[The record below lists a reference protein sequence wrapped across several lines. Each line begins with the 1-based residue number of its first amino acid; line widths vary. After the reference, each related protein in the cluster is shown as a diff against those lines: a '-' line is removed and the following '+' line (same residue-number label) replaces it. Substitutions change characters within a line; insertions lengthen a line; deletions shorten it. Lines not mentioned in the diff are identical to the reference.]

1 MAKFDKDYYSF
12 TTFDGATKE
21 PPVNAAKN
29 NTDVIAPEFKLYIE
43 GVQVV
48 FESISISQAYGAKP
62 MADIQIPP
70 ESGLLDITKGYE
82 PKVHIFYRDDNYG
95 GDRLLFWGRIVSCS
109 YSKSRQQGSTYITFH
124 CEHKNT
130 LLNQLTLDF
139 TGWASPQNETQLDP
153 NINQGVK
160 PGAFNSNSMII
171 MAMAGVNGV
180 STFDQRI
187 TAQNAA
193 ANRLSP
199 GNLPVDKLDIKLAP
213 LEKRYWGMPGVAA
226 NLWNQLKKGA
236 YLHQFDNIAMSKMY
250 IPLFEEGLSFFR
262 RMSGHP
268 TLEAKLQ
275 TTKEPY
281 CTIESN
287 LVKIIVPPYCR
298 TSMIS
303 AVQRELTVRNLSNMV
318 GFSGELTSFDR
329 LLGEFYFN
337 NRYDIITL
345 ASPAEI
351 NVDPTKYVDEVN
363 KAGVEKMAIE
373 TIVKP
378 QIPFYYSP
386 TCNVIL
392 PRMYTGIQ
400 VNQDIGAVPTRV
412 TATHDAY
419 PGEGETKMGV
429 SFKGPPSFR
438 EAVALNS
445 VLAKRDQLPS
455 IVRTANG
462 SMPNPLLTEPINLD
476 ISDTKGNSWF
486 IPGKYEQGVGI
497 RHQKI
502 ALPWWLVILASD
514 KSSQGP
520 QGNQEIS
527 PKLGS
532 DEYNDMI
539 AIAAEWESRYS
550 NKITEEDGTVTNVP
564 KPYKKGLNPFDP
576 LNKNIF
582 PHERV
587 MYSSIDY
594 EYSQRVA
601 ASRSGTIEALFNPY
615 VIPGYPID
623 IIDDSPNHPS
633 FHGFCTGVSHIITD
647 RSVTT
652 TISFVNAVSYAELSN
667 YYIPP
672 IPPFLSMALGMTNA
686 EFDQEK
692 YAQAK
697 FGDTSV
703 VKSTASVLIQNPK
716 AKAQADQFYREVL
729 GVGAAAPDDLLHFS
743 SGRAYPLERKA
754 GTLIPKVL
762 PGEGMLPSIK
772 PRQNSARI
780 EDDYYTSVGNLR
792 LVSRPIESKDS
803 ISNKFSYN
811 FIDLNPLL
819 YNDSFVNY
827 VNPKL
832 AQNFFLEPGASLF
845 LDYMDTEDFIKN

>member
-1 MAKFDKDYYSF
+1 MAKFDVNYSSKLTYKG
-12 TTFDGATKE
+12 TTFGKPVDAT
-21 PPVNAAKN
+21 KN
-29 NTDVIAPEFKLYIE
+29 NTDVIALEFKLYIE
-43 GVQVV
+43 GVQVI
-48 FESISISQAYGAKP
+48 FESISISQAYGTKP
-62 MADIQIPP
+62 TADIQIPP

-95 GDRLLFWGRIVSCS
+95 GDRLLFWGRITACS
-109 YSKSRQQGSTYITFH
+109 YSKSRQQGSAYITFH
-124 CEHKNT
+124 CEHKS
-130 LLNQLTLDF
+130 QLTLDF

-160 PGAFNSNSMII
+160 PAGFNSNAMII
-171 MAMAGVNGV
+171 SAMAGVDGI
-180 STFDQRI
+180 STNAERI
-187 TAQNAA
+187 VPEN
-193 ANRLSP
+193 
-199 GNLPVDKLDIKLAP
+199 LDIKTAP
-213 LEKRYWGMPGVAA
+213 VNKLDSDLTLLEKRYWGMPGVAA
-226 NLWNQLKKGA
+226 NLWNQIKKGGYMSQVNNLA
-236 YLHQFDNIAMSKMY
+236 LSKMY
-250 IPLFEEGLSFFR
+250 IPLYEEGISFFK

-268 TLEAKLQ
+268 SLETKLQ
-275 TTKEPY
+275 NSKEPY
-281 CTIESN
+281 CNIDKN
-287 LVKIIVPPYCR
+287 LVKIIIPPYCR

-303 AVQRELTVRNLSNMV
+303 AVQRELTVRNLGNMV

-337 NRYDIITL
+337 NKYDIITL

-351 NVDPTKYVDEVN
+351 EVDPAKYVDEVN

-400 VNQDIGAVPTRV
+400 VNQDQGSVPTRI

-419 PGEGETKMGV
+419 PNEESTKMGV

-445 VLAKRDQLPS
+445 ALSKATPS
-455 IVRTANG
+455 TSSTTNLSGAT
-462 SMPNPLLTEPINLD
+462 SPLD
-476 ISDTKGNSWF
+476 ISSTKGNSFF
-486 IPGKYEQGVGI
+486 IPGKYEQGMGI
-497 RHQKI
+497 KHQKI

-520 QGNQEIS
+520 QGNQETS
-527 PKLGS
+527 PKVGS
-532 DEYNDMI
+532 EEYNDMI
-539 AIAAEWESRYS
+539 ATAAEWESRYS
-550 NKITEEDGTVTNVP
+550 LKITEEDGTVTNVP
-564 KPYKKGLNPFDP
+564 QASKKGLNPYDP

-587 MYSSIDY
+587 MFSSIDY

-601 ASRSGTIEALFNPY
+601 ASRNGTIEALFNPY
-615 VIPGYPID
+615 VIPGYPMD
-623 IIDDSPNHPS
+623 VIDDSPNHPS
-633 FHGFCTGVSHIITD
+633 FHGFCTGVTHTITS
-647 RSVTT
+647 RSVYT
-652 TISFVNAVSYAELSN
+652 TISFTNAVSYAELSN

-672 IPPFLSMALGMTNA
+672 VSPFLSSALKMTNA
-686 EFDQEK
+686 EFKEG
-692 YAQAK
+692 AASAT
-697 FGDTSV
+697 FGDLSV

-716 AKAQADQFYREVL
+716 AKAQADIFYREVL

-743 SGRAYPLERKA
+743 TGRAYPVERRA
-754 GTLIPKVL
+754 GILIPKVL
-762 PGEGMLPSIK
+762 PGGDMTPDIK
-772 PRQNSARI
+772 PRQRTARI
-780 EDDYYTSVGNLR
+780 EDDYYTSVGNMR
-792 LVSRPIESKDS
+792 LIARPIESKDS
-803 ISNKFSYN
+803 IGSKFEYN
-811 FIDLNPLL
+811 FIDLNPLM